1 MKRSRRRSFPRDDA
15 RKSPLGTSPLPRLQ
29 SWFRIADYL
38 RSFEW
43 QDPPVARLLLVL
55 IAVAASTLAGCVQS
69 ESEPHHDWVLQS
81 RIEFFSPDLQA
92 VQDPLPRNAYRL
104 FFPYIAGDLYGPAT
118 TGDFIHPVVHDD
130 LTFEIDFGRVQ
141 QDLSRSLEP
150 TEFSLDYLKIDPPDA
165 RIARL
170 APLALQP
177 DGIEQVATTDWMDAS
192 THERLMLVY
201 FDSPAR
207 ITGVLVR
214 DDYTI
219 RYNIRATQPG
229 YIWIARRQT
238 DDGEQMYTEVEKP
251 ASVVLVLTPP
261 APAPKPVPVPNGPQK
276 VALPTGRGI
285 PAP

>member
-1 MKRSRRRSFPRDDA
+1 V
-15 RKSPLGTSPLPRLQ
+15 
-29 SWFRIADYL
+29 I
-38 RSFEW
+38 
-43 QDPPVARLLLVL
+43 RLLFVV
-55 IAVAASTLAGCVQS
+55 IAAASTLAGCGQG
-69 ESEPHHDWVLQS
+69 ESEGHRGWVLHSQIKFLS
-81 RIEFFSPDLQA
+81 ADLQGTR
-92 VQDPLPRNAYRL
+92 DPLPRNAFRL

-118 TGDFIHPVVHDD
+118 TGDFIHPVINAD
-130 LTFEIDFGRVQ
+130 LTFEIDFGRAQ
-141 QDLSRSLEP
+141 QDLNRSLQP

-177 DGIEQVATTDWMDAS
+177 DGIEQVAATDWIDAV

-201 FDSPAR
+201 VDRPSR
-207 ITGVLVR
+207 ITGALVR

-219 RYNIRATQPG
+219 RYNVRAPTAG

-251 ASVVLVLTPP
+251 ESVVLALTPP
-261 APAPKPVPVPNGPQK
+261 VQPPQK
-276 VALPTGRGI
+276 AALPARTDI